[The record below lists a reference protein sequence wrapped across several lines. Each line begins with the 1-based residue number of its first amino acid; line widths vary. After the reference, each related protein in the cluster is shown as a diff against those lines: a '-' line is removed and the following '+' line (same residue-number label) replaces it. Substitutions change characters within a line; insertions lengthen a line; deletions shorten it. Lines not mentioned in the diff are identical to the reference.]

1 MLNLVVW
8 LPSPPHMS
16 ILHIFPV
23 EMDQSDSQGE
33 SDSSDSLN
41 DTDGSDRHRRR
52 TSPHKEKSADSSSI
66 TATFVNDESGNQSRA
81 LPAPQSPVTETQSNA
96 ADEVHGGGENTS
108 GDPEPVEPDRSNS
121 EAPTSRSQ
129 GNASPVNTEPNNSS
143 CQTDGTLDVEIVD
156 DTDSVSTPVADS
168 SVPQEPPTKAVVS
181 RRRLTRKTPAKRF
194 NPSNRPLASSKRR
207 STKSTDASRG
217 AGTRRRSTRQ
227 CVQRAES
234 SVGTESV
241 ENNKS
246 SEPSESGKQ
255 KQPEAI
261 TGGEPGRPRIDFE
274 RLRRIRA
281 LINNPASLEFTFDE
295 LDKLAEVV
303 DKSSQNPTQTDH
315 QIL

>member
-1 MLNLVVW
+1 
-8 LPSPPHMS
+8 
-16 ILHIFPV
+16 
-23 EMDQSDSQGE
+23 MDQSDSQGE

-181 RRRLTRKTPAKRF
+181 RRRLTRK
-194 NPSNRPLASSKRR
+194 S
-207 STKSTDASRG
+207 
-217 AGTRRRSTRQ
+217 
-227 CVQRAES
+227 VQRAES

>member
-181 RRRLTRKTPAKRF
+181 RRRLTRK
-194 NPSNRPLASSKRR
+194 N
-207 STKSTDASRG
+207 ASRG